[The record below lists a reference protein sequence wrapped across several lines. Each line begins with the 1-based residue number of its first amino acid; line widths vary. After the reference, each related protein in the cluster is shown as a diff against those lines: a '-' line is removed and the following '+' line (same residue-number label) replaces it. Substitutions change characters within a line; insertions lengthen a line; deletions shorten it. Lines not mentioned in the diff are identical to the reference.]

1 MPRLPVPYDW
11 PNVVLELRKRS
22 TLSQADF
29 AKAIGSSLSIVSKW
43 ECGQNEP
50 FPKQLR
56 RVEEFGASIGYPPS
70 DWPKKSNQAL
80 LFPGGGR

>member
-11 PNVVLELRKRS
+11 PFVVLELRKRS

-29 AKAIGSSLSIVSKW
+29 AKAIGTSLSIVSKW

-56 RVEEFGASIGYPPS
+56 RVEEYGVSIGYPPAE
-70 DWPKKSNQAL
+70 WPEKSKQAP
-80 LFPGGGR
+80 LFPGGSR